1 MASPIAKYE
10 DATLRK
16 VLAVTLDPMPSDNVP
31 ALHLAALAEV
41 CLGRRRRSCLRQP
54 RLPGVAVQVP
64 TPSPGW
70 LSHLSDCRTN
80 LLAIH
85 TPVRLC
91 IQWFCRRRAPFCL
104 QELKAEAGGNNAAL
118 QLNSDN
124 VERALMARLRCGL
137 GQAGHRGRL
146 GSESVRAPLVCAGEC
161 SGGAGCVEIGGG
173 VCGAHLG
180 SRGVAELQH
189 GPVDPAQV

>member
-41 CLGRRRRSCLRQP
+41 CLGRRRRSCLRLA
-54 RLPGVAVQVP
+54 RLPGVAVKVP
-64 TPSPGW
+64 TPSPGC

-80 LLAIH
+80 SLALH

-91 IQWFCRRRAPFCL
+91 IQRFCRRRTPVCL
-104 QELKAEAGGNNAAL
+104 QELKAEAGGNDAAL

-137 GQAGHRGRL
+137 GQPGASWVL
-146 GSESVRAPLVCAGEC
+146 GEGECAG
-161 SGGAGCVEIGGG
+161 SPVL
-173 VCGAHLG
+173 CG
-180 SRGVAELQH
+180 RV
-189 GPVDPAQV
+189 